1 MAEEKSYWLVKSEPD
16 CFSIE
21 HLARS
26 PQQTTCWSG
35 VRNYQARNFMRD
47 GMKLGDAVLYYHSSV
62 DPPAI
67 VGLTKVVREA
77 YADHTALDERDDHY
91 DPKATKDN
99 PIWMMVDLKLAE
111 VFPRPLPIDELRTVA
126 ALKNMELLKRGSRLS
141 VQPVSKAEF
150 DAIMKLAESA
160 GPTPDQGCEKS
171 AATKRVSVK
180 SAAARQKP
188 ASATKRPAKKKAAR
202 AR

>member
-1 MAEEKSYWLVKSEPD
+1 MAAEKSYWLVKSEPD

-26 PQQTTCWSG
+26 PGQTTCWSG

-62 DPPAI
+62 DPAAV

-99 PIWMMVDLKLAE
+99 PIWMMVDLKLVEIFA
-111 VFPRPLPIDELRTVA
+111 RALPIDELRTIP

-141 VQPVSKAEF
+141 VQPVSKTEF
-150 DAIMKLAESA
+150 EAIMKLAQGAGPASDKATAKPIATRQAPVKESA
-160 GPTPDQGCEKS
+160 KKKSTS
-171 AATKRVSVK
+171 AAG
-180 SAAARQKP
+180 
-188 ASATKRPAKKKAAR
+188 RPAKKKASR